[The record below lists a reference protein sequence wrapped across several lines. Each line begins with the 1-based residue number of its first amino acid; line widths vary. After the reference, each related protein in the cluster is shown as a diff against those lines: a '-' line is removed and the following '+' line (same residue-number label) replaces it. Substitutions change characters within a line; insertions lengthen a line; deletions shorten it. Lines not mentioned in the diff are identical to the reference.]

1 VTFLRPER
9 AADVGETLPI
19 ARWSVGARRYSAT
32 RCAAV
37 LVALAAI
44 QLPLYAA
51 IYFVLPQSPQYT
63 SDPRALL
70 VDRVPLWSAVVGLGL
85 PHPTAPM
92 EGLALI
98 VGVAAATFGCYAA
111 AVEVSRRAVVGRVP
125 LWVVLGLVVPFGLL
139 AVLALPNAGSED
151 VLWYVKEA
159 RVATI
164 YHANPYA
171 FPPAPRPGD
180 PYLQFGLVD
189 RWMQR
194 PIPYGPAWTLLA
206 VAWQWVVG
214 DDVVRSLLGFRA
226 LLFGFNLA
234 AAGLVWAILGRL
246 ARSHR
251 LAGLVFFAWNPI
263 VLVHGNDHLDVVMA
277 FLLLLGVYLLL
288 LDRWWL
294 GLVALSLSAL
304 TKFLTA
310 PLVLAH
316 VVASWRRGSWRS
328 AIFGALL
335 AGAVAL
341 LLFAPFLDAGPNL
354 LLLSR
359 EPHNA
364 NPGSM
369 FSLERVVFVPP
380 FLVLCAWV
388 ARRPQTTIG
397 QLLESWAAIML
408 GFALFFFPPQ
418 YDWYLLAV
426 IAVVAVAGSPRLAL
440 LALALSLSAWTNY
453 MVGQAGKPY
462 MAFPPV
468 LFRLIWWGPPLAVL
482 AWTHARRTTMWLR
495 RPHAAPTELGSS
507 ALLPSM
513 ERSPASTRARSR

>member
-1 VTFLRPER
+1 VTFLWPAR
-9 AADVGETLPI
+9 ATNVGEALPA
-19 ARWSVGARRYSAT
+19 ARRSVGAERYSAT

-51 IYFVLPQSPQYT
+51 IYFVVPQSPQYT

-70 VDRVPLWSAVVGLGL
+70 VDRLPLWSAVVGLAL
-85 PHPTAPM
+85 PHPTAPT
-92 EGLALI
+92 EGLAL
-98 VGVAAATFGCYAA
+98 VAGVATGTFACYAA
-111 AVEVSRRAVVGRVP
+111 AVEISRRAAVERVP
-125 LWVVLGLVVPFGLL
+125 LWVVPGLVVPFGLL
-139 AVLALPNAGSED
+139 AVLALPNSGSED
-151 VLWYVKEA
+151 VLWYIKEA
-159 RVATI
+159 RVATV

-171 FPPAPRPGD
+171 FPPAPHAGD
-180 PYLQFGLVD
+180 PYLQFGLFD

-206 VAWQWVVG
+206 VAWQSVVG

-246 ARSHR
+246 APSHR
-251 LAGLVFFAWNPI
+251 LVGLVFFAWNPI

-335 AGAVAL
+335 AGAIAL
-341 LLFAPFLDAGPNL
+341 LLFAPFLGAGTSL

-380 FLVLCAWV
+380 FLALCTWV
-388 ARRPQTTIG
+388 AGRPQTTTG

-426 IAVVAVAGSPRLAL
+426 IAAVAVAGSPRLAL
-440 LALALSLSAWTNY
+440 LAVALSLSAWTNY

-462 MAFPPV
+462 VAFPSI
-468 LFRLIWWGPPLAVL
+468 LFRLIWWGPPVAVL
-482 AWTHARRTTMWLR
+482 AWLNGPRVMTLLR
-495 RPHAAPTELGSS
+495 RPRTTGAEPAASDW
-507 ALLPSM
+507 
-513 ERSPASTRARSR
+513 